1 MYWQNKY
8 IFNDVSLKWGRER
21 ETFLLSWYQSANTY
35 LFIIMHI
42 LKARI
47 FYLNFGHRIYS
58 ISLFPNA
65 TITITTISNCL
76 SVNCNTNTTRTW
88 IASMLFFSS
97 KHAFYFILFI
107 WIHSCCC
114 FCLFLCLFNQP
125 WSVLSEHGIRW
136 AILPESDMV
145 PRFFGWIFQGSL
157 WK

>member
-21 ETFLLSWYQSANTY
+21 ETFPLSWYQSANTY

-42 LKARI
+42 LEARI
-47 FYLNFGHRIYS
+47 FYWNFGHRIYS

-88 IASMLFFSS
+88 IASMLFSAVS
-97 KHAFYFILFI
+97 MHFILFYLCEYI
-107 WIHSCCC
+107 PVVVFVC
-114 FCLFLCLFNQP
+114 FFVYSTSHGLC
-125 WSVLSEHGIRW
+125 
-136 AILPESDMV
+136 
-145 PRFFGWIFQGSL
+145 
-157 WK
+157 